1 MKKIKINTTSGSWD
15 RHSCCPEPAQHLD
28 RGTDI
33 PVCPEPAQHLIVGQT
48 FLSVQNPYHQPRLS
62 AHQVII
68 QISKPT
74 RKTDRQECLVP
85 RSDVPEQTG
94 MSVPRSVFLPT
105 LSSGIPIQKSF
116 RHLPHWT
123 CDAVLYWITFRLADS
138 LPQDKL
144 KAWQEEK
151 DIWLKHNPKPWS
163 DKQFLEYMNRFGDRL
178 EKWLDTGYGSRAL
191 ARQDIRTIVQEC
203 MLRFN
208 GERLLLH
215 AAVIM
220 PNHVHL
226 LMETLGQN
234 KLPQIMKGMKGV
246 SARKTNQYMG
256 SSGKFWSDESFDH
269 IVRNEFQYKRLI
281 QYVAENPTKAGL
293 KNTSIGSTK
302 QILIMGQ
309 TFLSVQNLHKTSIV
323 GQTFLSVQN
332 PYHQPRLSAH
342 QVIIQISNPRRKTD
356 RQECLSHDRMHF
368 KLTGMYGREELW
380 DSQDL

>member
-1 MKKIKINTTSGSWD
+1 MKKIKINTTSD
-15 RHSCCPEPAQHLD
+15 RGTDIPVCPEPAQHSDRGTDIPVCPEPAQHLD

-33 PVCPEPAQHLIVGQT
+33 PVCPEPAQHLDRGTDIPVCPEPIPPTPSLCPSSNNPNIQANAQNGQT
-48 FLSVQNPYHQPRLS
+48 GMS
-62 AHQVII
+62 
-68 QISKPT
+68 
-74 RKTDRQECLVP
+74 VP

-293 KNTSIGSTK
+293 KEHEYWLYKTNPDHGTDIPVCPEPAQNLDRGSDIPVCPEPIPPTPSLCPSSNNPNIQSK
-302 QILIMGQ
+302 AQNGQ
-309 TFLSVQNLHKTSIV
+309 TGMSV
-323 GQTFLSVQN
+323 
-332 PYHQPRLSAH
+332 PRSDAL
-342 QVIIQISNPRRKTD
+342 
-356 RQECLSHDRMHF
+356 
-368 KLTGMYGREELW
+368 
-380 DSQDL
+380 